1 MEIIDFTVK
10 LAIVTAVLVVLKLA
24 AKWFNDRRK

>member
-1 MEIIDFTVK
+1 MEIIDFVIK

-24 AKWFNDRRK
+24 VKRFNGRWK

>member
-1 MEIIDFTVK
+1 MEVIEFAVK

-24 AKWFNDRRK
+24 VKWFNDRRK